1 MKLFRIISVFLL
13 VCMTLGLISCATVA
27 PSNGGDER
35 REPYT
40 NVPNADG
47 EVTSPGAKP
56 GATDSKDSSGG
67 FFDGIFGDRAEAEDA
82 YMPEGTYAAS
92 TGEIMEAPEMEYP
105 AMEAPTGGDDVY
117 MPGKPYVDD
126 QKVYSA
132 GTLTAGEWK
141 DNKNFAD
148 WLAVLEKN
156 EGQYA
161 KIAENWGLETTE
173 RIVVTIKNGEMPVK
187 NAEVELLD
195 ENEQVLWRAVSDAE
209 GRAYLFNNVTKS
221 TQNFTP
227 VYVGGEPKNIRVSAK
242 GEQDMTLTTFYSGE
256 SEVAVNL
263 EAKNAPVTLD
273 LMLVVDTTG
282 SMGDELEYL
291 KAELKDVITRVSEA
305 GITNVRTSVNFYR
318 DEGDEYVVRYFGF
331 RDSIDEAVYN
341 MSTQY
346 ASGGGD
352 YPEAVHTALEN
363 AVYDHAWDEGDS
375 VKLMFLVLDAPPHEN
390 PAVMASLQKTVADAA
405 AKGIRI
411 IPILSSGTDGVC
423 ETLYRSIAL
432 LTGGTYAFLTNHS
445 GVGNPH
451 ADQSVGAFNVEKL
464 NDLMVRVITEYC
476 Q

>member
-13 VCMTLGLISCATVA
+13 VCMTLSLFSCANVA
-27 PSNGGDER
+27 PSGDGDR
-35 REPYT
+35 RAPIT
-40 NVPNADG
+40 SVPNGDG
-47 EVTSPGAKP
+47 EVTSPGTKP
-56 GATDSKDSSGG
+56 GATDSKGSSAGG
-67 FFDGIFGDRAEAEDA
+67 FFDGIFGGKAEAEDA

-92 TGEIMEAPEMEYP
+92 TEGVMEYP
-105 AMEAPTGGDDVY
+105 AMDAPTGADDVY
-117 MPGKPYVDD
+117 FTGAPSGIYGDD

-161 KIAENWGLETTE
+161 KIAESWGLETTE
-173 RIVVTIKNGEMPVK
+173 RVVVTVKNGEMPVK

-195 ENEQVLWRAVSDAE
+195 ENQQVLWRAVSDAE
-209 GRAYLFNNVTKS
+209 GKAYLFNNVTKS
-221 TQNFTP
+221 TQDFTP
-227 VYVGGEPKNIRVSAK
+227 VYVGGEPKHIRVSAR
-242 GEQDMTLTTFYSGE
+242 GDQDMTLTTFYSGE
-256 SEVAVNL
+256 SEIAVNL

-390 PAVMASLQKTVADAA
+390 PAVMTSLQKTVADAA

-411 IPILSSGTDGVC
+411 IPVLSSGTDGVC

-445 GVGNPH
+445 GIGNPH

>member
-1 MKLFRIISVFLL
+1 MPHGKEVIMKLFKVVSVFLL
-13 VCMTLGLISCATVA
+13 ACMMLGLISCASDM
-27 PSNGGDER
+27 PSNGGDR
-35 REPYT
+35 REPIT
-40 NVPNADG
+40 NVPNGDG
-47 EVTSPGAKP
+47 EVTGLYTAPGASDGKEV
-56 GATDSKDSSGG
+56 AMGG
-67 FFDGIFGDRAEAEDA
+67 IFEGIFGGKDMAADAPAAEA
-82 YMPEGTYAAS
+82 
-92 TGEIMEAPEMEYP
+92 TGEAEFSGKYDSMLPDGFYV
-105 AMEAPTGGDDVY
+105 GDD
-117 MPGKPYVDD
+117 
-126 QKVYSA
+126 QTVYSA

-141 DNKNFAD
+141 DNKNFTD

-161 KIAENWGLETTE
+161 KIAESWGLETTE
-173 RIVVTIKNGEMPVK
+173 RVVVTVKNGEIPVK

-209 GRAYLFNNVTKS
+209 GKAYLFNNVTQS
-221 TQNFTP
+221 NQDFTP
-227 VYVGGEPKNIRVSAK
+227 VYVGGEPKHIRVSAS
-242 GEQDMTLTTFYSGE
+242 GEQNMTLTTFYSGE
-256 SEVAVNL
+256 NEIAVNL

-291 KAELKDVITRVSEA
+291 KAELKDVITRISDA

-318 DEGDEYVVRYFGF
+318 DEGDEYIVRYFGF

-375 VKLMFLVLDAPPHEN
+375 VKLMFLVLDAPPHDDS
-390 PAVMASLQKTVADAA
+390 AVKASLQKTVADAA

-423 ETLYRSIAL
+423 ETLYRSMAL

-445 GVGNPH
+445 GIGNPH
-451 ADQSVGAFNVEKL
+451 AEQSVGAFNVEKL
-464 NDLMVRVITEYC
+464 NDLMVRVIGEYC